1 MIYTSILNT
10 VGNTPAI
17 KINNL
22 APDGINLY
30 VKAEY
35 FNPASSVKDRLALSI
50 VKEAE
55 KQGVLKPGQTV
66 VEATSGNTGIGL
78 AFVCAAK
85 NYPCVITMPESA
97 SIERRKMMR
106 YLGAKVIITPASEA
120 GSGAYKKAKELADEN
135 KWFYARQFE
144 NKANANIHESTT
156 GQEIVSDFKET
167 GLDYWVSGY
176 GTGGTFS
183 GVSRSLREFMPET
196 KLVMAE
202 PDVAPLLIKGKSQPR
217 TDDGA
222 PASSH
227 PDWNPH
233 PIQGWTTDFIPLV
246 LQEAIDNKFIDEIIP
261 VAGVDGIKWS
271 QKLAAKEGILTGI
284 SGGST
289 FAVAMEIANKAP
301 KGSTILCMLADTA
314 ERYLSSLLFE
324 DIKPDMSDEELKIL
338 NSTPSFKE

>member
-106 YLGAKVIITPASEA
+106 FLGAKVIITPASEA

-167 GLDYWVSGY
+167 GLDFWVSGY

-183 GVSRSLREFMPET
+183 GVSRTLKEYMPKT
-196 KLVMAE
+196 KLIMAE
-202 PDVAPLLIKGKSQPR
+202 PDVAPLLIKGKSQLR

-222 PASSH
+222 PANSH

-246 LQEAIDNKFIDEIIP
+246 LQEAIDKKFIDEIIP

-289 FAVAMEIANKAP
+289 FSVAMEVANKAP

-324 DIKPDMSDEELKIL
+324 DIEPDMNDEELKIL